1 MNACHPPSFLRG
13 LGFGRRRV
21 MTLIEVAIAGACTL
35 IMVTGAIGAIVVG
48 VKATHRSAMHS
59 AAMCLC
65 QQRFEQIRATQPFS
79 SLNATTFPNETGI
92 VLTHTESNSLVN
104 VTCSRTATITD
115 VTPIVA
121 GLPAKRVVVTVTWTW
136 RNRNVPET
144 ESLEGI
150 FYDFTSG
157 Y

>member
-1 MNACHPPSFLRG
+1 
-13 LGFGRRRV
+13 

-48 VKATHRSAMHS
+48 VSATHRSAMHS

-79 SLNATTFPNETGI
+79 SLNATTFPNETGL
-92 VLTHTESNSLVN
+92 VLTHTQANAQVN

-115 VTPIVA
+115 MSTT
-121 GLPAKRVVVTVTWTW
+121 GLPAKRVLVTVTWTW

-150 FYDFTSG
+150 VYDFTSG